1 MRGKSDRQIAG
12 ARANVH
18 YPGVTLRTHNMTQP
32 IERSIT
38 QNLGFL
44 TRDERLWARFEF
56 ESHEILE
63 ANQVRQWNAR
73 QTLINQVIQVFLL
86 GFGKGWKI
94 TRSRLLH

>member
-1 MRGKSDRQIAG
+1 
-12 ARANVH
+12 
-18 YPGVTLRTHNMTQP
+18 MTQP